1 MRNQKNANG
10 EFSGTVSKN
19 DAPTDFVGESFYLY
33 YDDRELEIYA
43 GDKVSENRW
52 SSITLT
58 LAPNIVAGKHVLDN
72 FSSFRS
78 AMVVP
83 AELDSLQNYEGTLDI
98 TPDHTN
104 RHYKGTLSLT
114 AKSNGSDT
122 YKIDATFDLQEST

>member
-1 MRNQKNANG
+1 MRNQKKANG
-10 EFSGTVSKN
+10 HFSGTIYKN
-19 DAPTDFVGESFYLY
+19 DVPTSFIGESFYLY
-33 YDDRELEIYA
+33 YDDRELQIYG
-43 GDKVSENRW
+43 GDEVSENRW
-52 SSITLT
+52 SSITLSLT
-58 LAPNIVAGKHVLDN
+58 PNIVAGKHVLDN

-83 AELDSLQNYEGTLDI
+83 AELDALQNYEGTLDI

-114 AKSNGSDT
+114 AKNNSSDT